1 MAGEAK
7 TNAFMLGTATV
18 MLGAPADLFNL
29 TPAANSIGLTKN
41 FKLDASATYI
51 KLGQG
56 IQNKTVHSTK
66 TGNDIMATMEAYEYT
81 AKNLTYALGL
91 DGYNAGAAITAST
104 TVSVV
109 TSSTVFSVL
118 SAAGLVVGRYIT
130 LQTGYQD
137 QVVVRKITAIAG
149 VSITVDLPVAGLAIG
164 QTVSACN
171 LIPIGSDKDDVFLS
185 AYVVGTLADK
195 SEVGI
200 LLPKVKV
207 TKGFSLL
214 FGSTD
219 YQNLPL
225 ELTIYDQI
233 PADPH
238 YARFQADFGG
248 APAAIVTRT

>member
-1 MAGEAK
+1 VK
-7 TNAFMLGTATV
+7 
-18 MLGAPADLFNL
+18 
-29 TPAANSIGLTKN
+29 
-41 FKLDASATYI
+41 
-51 KLGQG
+51 
-56 IQNKTVHSTK
+56 
-66 TGNDIMATMEAYEYT
+66 
-81 AKNLTYALGL
+81 
-91 DGYNAGAAITAST
+91 
-104 TVSVV
+104 

-118 SAAGLVVGRYIT
+118 SAVGLVVGRYIT
-130 LQTGYQD
+130 IQTGYQD

-149 VSITVDLPVAGLAIG
+149 VSITVDLPVANLAVG

>member
-29 TPAANSIGLTKN
+29 TPLANSIGLVKN
-41 FKLDASATYI
+41 FKMDANATYV
-51 KLGQG
+51 KLTQG

-66 TGNDIMATMEAYEYT
+66 TGNDIAATMEAYEYT
-81 AKNLTYALGL
+81 AKNLTYALSL

-104 TVSVV
+104 TISVT
-109 TSSTVFSVL
+109 TSSTVFTVL
-118 SAAGLVVGRYIT
+118 SAVGLVVGRYIMI
-130 LQTGYQD
+130 QTGYQD
-137 QVVVRKITAIAG
+137 QVVVRKIAALAG
-149 VSITVDLPVAGLAIG
+149 TSVTVDLPVANLAVG
-164 QTVSACN
+164 QTVRACN
-171 LIPIGSDKDDVFLS
+171 LIPVGSDQDDVFLS

-207 TKGFSLL
+207 TKGFSLM
-214 FGSTD
+214 FGSSD

-233 PADPH
+233 PTDPH
-238 YARFQADFGG
+238 YARFQTDFRG
-248 APAAIVTRT
+248 APAGIVTLT